1 MDYIGEEFVGRTL
14 SLDRDNFARCRIIDC
29 ILEYSGQ
36 GGARLEECV
45 LDGSAIRFAGRAAHT
60 VAFLQDMARSGPS
73 GLDALMRIFFMLPD
87 GVAAMPSVADAAEV
101 AANAG

>member
-14 SLDRDNFARCRIIDC
+14 SLDTDNFARCRIIDC

-36 GGARLEECV
+36 GGAHLEDCV
-45 LDGSAIRFAGRAAHT
+45 LDGSSIRFAGRAAYT
-60 VAFLQDMARSGPS
+60 VRFLQDMARSGPS

-87 GVAAMPSVADAAEV
+87 AARALPTGAVVPDRQAKT
-101 AANAG
+101 G

>member
-14 SLDRDNFARCRIIDC
+14 SLDRDNFARCRIVDC

-60 VAFLQDMARSGPS
+60 VNFLQNMARSGPS

-87 GVAAMPSVADAAEV
+87 GAGALPSGSAATAAAADV
-101 AANAG
+101 G